1 MDLLDFNDCELYF
14 EVPLPPDVERLML
27 LASESRDSEAE
38 SALLSAHALAPD
50 HLTVLVGLYRF
61 YFFRHRLD
69 DALIVAERAMSLTGV
84 QLGLPPDW
92 RELDET
98 LLGRA
103 ATTSFG
109 LLRFHLLALK
119 AICVVLLRLGR
130 IAPARERLEKLVA
143 LDRHDRFSGARLLE
157 IVDEFRHPEDAC
169 AEPVM
174 AVA

>member
-14 EVPLPPDVERLML
+14 ELPLPAEAETLL
-27 LASESRDSEAE
+27 LAAAASDDDGAE
-38 SALLSAHALAPD
+38 RALLTANALAPD

-61 YFFRHRLD
+61 YFYRHRLD
-69 DALIVAERAMSLTGV
+69 DALLVAERAMRLSGG

-103 ATTSFG
+103 ATLSFG

-119 AICVVLLRLGR
+119 AICIVLLRLGR

-143 LDRHDRFSGARLLE
+143 LDRHDRFSAARLLE
-157 IVDEFRHPEDAC
+157 IVDEFRHPDDAP
-169 AEPVM
+169 AETEM
-174 AVA
+174 AAA